1 MGSELLVAL
10 YSPFPQ
16 SGKSTFASFLTEY
29 LPNSKIISFA
39 DPMREAL
46 VPWVGELMSG
56 GEGEVLEWLS
66 DERKDSALIPRI
78 GVTLRH
84 MLRTLGTEYG
94 RKHVHPDLWVYIA
107 QERIRKAL
115 SSGRSVIVD
124 DLRMENEYAL
134 LKRKGAMMVKIVKP
148 GSRDVEHESDA
159 ALEALPFD
167 KVVMNDG
174 TVEDLQMK
182 AMALGRWGGGA

>member
-1 MGSELLVAL
+1 MLVAL

-16 SGKSTFASFLTEY
+16 SGKSTFASFLTEF
-29 LPNSKIISFA
+29 LPNSKVISFA

-94 RKHVHPDLWVYIA
+94 RKYVHPDLWVYIA

-182 AMALGRWGGGA
+182 AMALGKWGGGA